1 MQSMAQELAPEK
13 IRVNAIAPGAIRTP
27 INRSARDS
35 EEERRR
41 LRQLLRQQKS
51 LSDQKW
57 HTADD
62 IRLKRQRSVKT
73 SMQNG
78 VHRIPSWRNFLRTC

>member
-1 MQSMAQELAPEK
+1 MSDEAEGIEFGWLAPD
-13 IRVNAIAPGAIRTP
+13 RFM
-27 INRSARDS
+27 RS
-35 EEERRR
+35 EERRR

-62 IRLKRQRSVKT
+62 IRLTRQRSVKT